1 MWTLTPS
8 EVGCSV
14 LLYRL
19 TMIDLR
25 ERIGFPSLL
34 TNDAYIRIS
43 LLINQKSWNNDL
55 AEYSWYE
62 IKTTIIQR
70 TGDWGRSTKI
80 SAISGQLWP
89 AAQSAQQY
97 PTSPP
102 SLLNLH
108 QWTGD
113 WVWSPNINLLRQTI
127 WPSGGT
133 TTTKLAS
140 TAPQLLQE
148 CQNLINFWQFILQIL
163 RPTFQHQ
170 NISEV

>member
-19 TMIDLR
+19 TTYDLR

-62 IKTTIIQR
+62 IKSTINPENRRLREKHKDIRNIRTTVA
-70 TGDWGRSTKI
+70 STPV
-80 SAISGQLWP
+80 SPAISYLSSISTEP
-89 AAQSAQQY
+89 PPVDRRLSLKSKYKSAEANYLALRRNNNYKARQY
-97 PTSPP
+97 STSTSPGM
-102 SLLNLH
+102 SKLN
-108 QWTGD
+108 
-113 WVWSPNINLLRQTI
+113 
-127 WPSGGT
+127 
-133 TTTKLAS
+133 
-140 TAPQLLQE
+140 
-148 CQNLINFWQFILQIL
+148 
-163 RPTFQHQ
+163 
-170 NISEV
+170 